1 MVTQLTLDLLTN
13 LDQRRA
19 VLLHAR
25 HVASQLLHHDGDLW
39 WDLFSQG
46 LQQQPNT
53 AKASSPKQIL
63 QAIQFAQRYV
73 WEKLHQGVWHEVSP
87 WWRAA
92 YRCTNIITAVAL
104 YWSASASGSLEQ
116 SKKALF
122 EIDIALIMS
131 GPFQTFNVDNIIHE
145 LVQDIRRRQVRA
157 VQPIDRQHLPQQQR
171 SRATKRPRIEDG
183 TEAAEEA
190 PGEAVGEAAPKE
202 PFPHPRRPLSLP
214 PPRLSL
220 PTHTPLVPPP
230 SQLSALPKLKHELI
244 RTELVVSQVK
254 RLQQPSMLVFKTD
267 VFDPRCP
274 HVIEGI
280 VNQWPACKRWN
291 MDYLSALAGPRTVPV
306 EIGQNYM
313 SKEWTQQLMTLDTFI
328 NTYVKK
334 QEGKE
339 PQRIAYLAQHEL
351 FDQIPEL
358 SRDLIEPDYCIF
370 SDAVAVNG
378 AATNSSTATATAM
391 QDHLL
396 LPQVQRNSWFG
407 PSSTVSPLH
416 HDKYHNLFCQVFGSK
431 TIVLIDPMYSCY
443 LSPNVGVQCNTS
455 QVDLQRE
462 GWSTRWPDMKHV
474 QCQIVTVRA
483 GEMLYIPPK
492 WWHFC
497 VAEEISFSVS
507 YWWSGEVA
515 V

>member
-1 MVTQLTLDLLTN
+1 MATQLTLDLLTN
-13 LDQRRA
+13 LDQQRA
-19 VLLHAR
+19 VLLHAQ
-25 HVASQLLHHDGDLW
+25 HVASKLLHHDGDVW

-46 LQQQPNT
+46 LQQQPN

-63 QAIQFAQRYV
+63 QAVQFAQRYV
-73 WEKLHQGVWHEVSP
+73 WEKLHQGVWHQVSP

-104 YWSASASGSLEQ
+104 YWSASGSLKQ

-145 LVQDIRRRQVRA
+145 LVQDICRRQVRA
-157 VQPIDRQHLPQQQR
+157 VQPIDRQRLPQQQR
-171 SRATKRPRIEDG
+171 PRATKRPRIVGG
-183 TEAAEEA
+183 TEAA
-190 PGEAVGEAAPKE
+190 GEATGEAAGGATGEAAFKE
-202 PFPHPRRPLSLP
+202 L

-220 PTHTPLVPPP
+220 PTQTPLVPPP
-230 SQLSALPKLKHELI
+230 SQLSALPKLKRELI

-254 RLQQPSMLVFKTD
+254 RLQQPSMLVFKKD

-328 NTYVKK
+328 NTFVKK

-370 SDAVAVNG
+370 SDVVAVNG
-378 AATNSSTATATAM
+378 AATNSSTVTAM

-443 LSPNVGVQCNTS
+443 LYPNVGVQCNTS

-507 YWWSGEVA
+507 YWW
-515 V
+515 